1 MNFGNRMNP
10 LLNNNQLGNC
20 NQINNINSFN
30 PMENLNFMNNM
41 NNFNN
46 NMNNCSNDMN
56 NFNDNM
62 NHFNNDMNNFNNYVN
77 SANNNNQINDINN
90 FCNMNTNYIYNIS
103 RYSSFIKNIEQK
115 CLCEINILKESFP
128 DKKQGFFCTISY
140 ESKKIKVLITEFQEA
155 LQNVNTI
162 IIYLFCPDHSIEL
175 DLGNNRRKYLSRNYG
190 LSIIEIKNTDNINNF
205 FEFDQEFF
213 NKKYYNIQEKSR
225 PYYIYFDI
233 YFGIFEYNNNN
244 DHKIII
250 NDASSHCFCFF
261 SPLLNEQNKVI
272 GIIDCRDCK
281 PRILLKKPI
290 DEFLLQ
296 YKQYSN
302 SQFNKANH
310 IFDNNNRIITNNNL
324 NSFLHRN
331 EIRMKIKIEYNQIL
345 EKILLLNNLTNDLN
359 LIEKGIEKLEENDI
373 MIFIENI
380 ETKYLH
386 YFRPTKAGIYDIKI
400 KFKKNLKNCCYMFS
414 DNQMIIEINLSCFD
428 TRNVTNMRGM
438 FNNASNIKNIYFSP
452 FFNTKNVTTME
463 EMFAGCGNLEN
474 LDLSSFNTTNVT
486 NMRSIFDG
494 CRNLKYLD
502 ISSFDT
508 RNVRNMESMF
518 KGCNNLEILDL
529 LSFDTSNVR
538 NMESMFKGCNKL
550 EILDLL
556 SFDTRN
562 VTTMEKMFAECRTL
576 KNLNLASFNT
586 KKVNNM
592 KSMFDCCGL
601 EKLDLSN
608 FDTRNVENME
618 ALFRE
623 NYGLKNIIFSP
634 SFITNKVIS
643 MNHMFSYTPLINLD
657 LSSFE
662 INNIC
667 ETMNMFG
674 GCGVKVVKIKNN
686 KNIYKILKSQT
697 KAKIIII

>member
-1 MNFGNRMNP
+1 MFNNIIHFGNRMNP
-10 LLNNNQLGNC
+10 LLNNNQLGNF
-20 NQINNINSFN
+20 NQINNINNFN
-30 PMENLNFMNNM
+30 PKENFNFMNNM

-46 NMNNCSNDMN
+46 DMN
-56 NFNDNM
+56 NFNNNM
-62 NHFNNDMNNFNNYVN
+62 NHFNNDMNNFNNIKN

-90 FCNMNTNYIYNIS
+90 FYNMNTNYIYNIN
-103 RYSSFIKNIEQK
+103 RYFSFIKNFEQK
-115 CLCEINILKESFP
+115 CLCEINIFKDSFP
-128 DKKQGFFCTISY
+128 DKKNGFFCTISY

-162 IIYLFCPDHSIEL
+162 TIYLFCPDHSIEL
-175 DLGNNRRKYLSRNYG
+175 DLGSNRLTYLSRNYG
-190 LSIIEIKNTDNINNF
+190 LSIIEIKNTDNINDF

-213 NKKYYNIQEKSR
+213 NKKYYIQEKSR

-233 YFGIFEYNNNN
+233 YFGNFEYNNDN
-244 DHKIII
+244 DHKITI
-250 NDASSHCFCFF
+250 NNDSSSYCFCFF

-272 GIIDCRDCK
+272 GIIDCRDYK

-302 SQFNKANH
+302 SQFNKPNQ
-310 IFDNNNRIITNNNL
+310 IFDNNNKIIINNNL

-345 EKILLLNNLTNDLN
+345 KKILLLNNLADDLN
-359 LIEKGIEKLEENDI
+359 LFEKGVEKLEENDI

-380 ETKYLH
+380 ETKCLQ

-414 DNQMIIEINLSCFD
+414 DNKMIIEINLSCFD

-438 FNNASNIKNIYFSP
+438 FNNASNIKNIYFTP
-452 FFNTKNVTTME
+452 FFNTKKVTTME
-463 EMFAGCGNLEN
+463 EMFAGCSNLEN
-474 LDLSSFNTTNVT
+474 LDLSSFDTTNVT
-486 NMRSIFDG
+486 NMRSIFEG
-494 CRNLKYLD
+494 CENLKYLD

-508 RNVRNMESMF
+508 RNVTNMKSMF
-518 KGCNNLEILDL
+518 KGCINLKILDIS
-529 LSFDTSNVR
+529 SFDTRNVT
-538 NMESMFKGCNKL
+538 NMKSMFKICKNLK
-550 EILDLL
+550 ILDLL

-562 VTTMEKMFAECRTL
+562 VTTMEEMFAECNTL
-576 KNLNLASFNT
+576 QNLNLSSFDT

-592 KSMFDCCGL
+592 KSMFDRCGL
-601 EKLDLSN
+601 EKIDLSN

-623 NYGLKNIIFSP
+623 NYCLKNIIFSP

-643 MNHMFSYTPLINLD
+643 MNHMFSYTSLINLD

-662 INNIC
+662 IINIC
-667 ETMNMFG
+667 KTMNMFG

-686 KNIYKILKSQT
+686 KNIFEILKSQT

>member
-1 MNFGNRMNP
+1 MNFDIKMNP
-10 LLNNNQLGNC
+10 LLNNNQLGNF
-20 NQINNINSFN
+20 NQINNINNFD
-30 PMENLNFMNNM
+30 PMGNFNFMNNM

-46 NMNNCSNDMN
+46 G
-56 NFNDNM
+56 
-62 NHFNNDMNNFNNYVN
+62 MNNFNNIMN
-77 SANNNNQINDINN
+77 SANNNNINN
-90 FCNMNTNYIYNIS
+90 FYNMNTNYIYNI
-103 RYSSFIKNIEQK
+103 RAYLSFIKNIEQK
-115 CLCEINILKESFP
+115 CLCEINIFKHSFP
-128 DKKQGFFCTISY
+128 DKKNGFFCTISY
-140 ESKKIKVLITEFQEA
+140 EGKKIKVLITEFQEA

-162 IIYLFCPDHSIEL
+162 TIYLFCPDHSIEL
-175 DLGNNRRKYLSRNYG
+175 DLGSDRKKYLSRNYG

-205 FEFDQEFF
+205 FEFAQDFF

-233 YFGIFEYNNNN
+233 YFGNFEYNDDKN
-244 DHKIII
+244 HKITI
-250 NDASSHCFCFF
+250 NDDSSQCFCFF
-261 SPLLNEQNKVI
+261 SPLFIEENKVI
-272 GIIDCRDCK
+272 GIIDCRACK
-281 PRILLKKPI
+281 SGILLKKPI

-302 SQFNKANH
+302 LQLNKVNQ
-310 IFDNNNRIITNNNL
+310 IFDNNNRITTNNNL
-324 NSFLHRN
+324 NSFLNRN

-380 ETKYLH
+380 EVKCLQ

-414 DNQMIIEINLSCFD
+414 DNKMIIEINLSCFD

-438 FNNASNIKNIYFSP
+438 FNNASNIRNIYFTP
-452 FFNTKNVTTME
+452 FFNTKKVTTME

-474 LDLSSFNTTNVT
+474 LDLSSFDTTNVT
-486 NMRSIFDG
+486 NMSSMFDG
-494 CRNLKYLD
+494 CWNLKFLD

-508 RNVRNMESMF
+508 RNVKNLKSMF
-518 KGCNNLEILDL
+518 KGCGELKIIDL
-529 LSFDTSNVR
+529 LSFDTRNVT
-538 NMESMFKGCNKL
+538 NMKSMFKGCNKL

-562 VTTMEKMFAECRTL
+562 VTTMEEMFAECRTL
-576 KNLNLASFNT
+576 KNLNLSSFDT
-586 KKVNNM
+586 KNVNNM
-592 KSMFDCCGL
+592 KSMFDYCGL

-623 NYGLKNIIFSP
+623 NYYLKNIIFSP
-634 SFITNKVIS
+634 SFITNKVIN
-643 MNHMFSYTPLINLD
+643 MNHMFSYTSLINLD

-667 ETMNMFG
+667 VTMNMFG
-674 GCGVKVVKIKNN
+674 GCGLKEVKIKNN
-686 KNIYKILKSQT
+686 KKIYEILKCQT